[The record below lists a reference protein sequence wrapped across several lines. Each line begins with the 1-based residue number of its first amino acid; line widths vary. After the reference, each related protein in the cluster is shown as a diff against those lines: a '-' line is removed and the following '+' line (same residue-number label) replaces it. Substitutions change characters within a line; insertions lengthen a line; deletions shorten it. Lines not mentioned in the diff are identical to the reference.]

1 MEILWEH
8 PFSKDVEC
16 AAVGNGYAVVASG
29 NTLYW
34 LSDSKTWKKK
44 FRTTFYRDPYSDV
57 KVTCVAA
64 DHRLVAAG
72 TNFMDGK
79 LYLIDSEGEILWE
92 QQFATIA
99 SLGWRPED
107 VTALA
112 LGEESV
118 VAGTE
123 FTSEYIYAYTVGRKR
138 LFEKRVSGTVKSIA
152 INRNIAIG
160 TDRFLYLLDKNGR
173 LIFKKHVSTSNVDFA
188 GNTLIFSA
196 DNELG
201 FIYNEDMQTIN
212 FEDKIDNVFYSDG
225 RIYVFT
231 DRKLAILSENGE
243 TIDKI
248 ELDATPV
255 AAGKGGILFHKNGT
269 LYLSFLPK

>member
-1 MEILWEH
+1 METLWEH
-8 PFSKDVEC
+8 PFSKDIEC

-29 NTLYW
+29 STLYY
-34 LSDSKTWKKK
+34 LSDSKIWKKR

-64 DHRLVAAG
+64 DHKFVAAG

-79 LYLIDSEGEILWE
+79 LYMIDTEGEILWE

-112 LGEESV
+112 LSEDSV

-138 LFEKRVSGTVKSIA
+138 LFEKRVSGTVRSIA

-160 TDRFLYLLDKNGR
+160 TDRFLYLFDKKGR
-173 LIFKKHVSTSNVDFA
+173 LIFKKPASISMVDFA

-201 FIYNEDMQTIN
+201 FIYRGDMWTITLDSTIN
-212 FEDKIDNVFYSDG
+212 NVFYYNG
-225 RIYVFT
+225 KIYVFT
-231 DRKLAILSENGE
+231 DRKLTILSKNGE

-248 ELDATPV
+248 ELSFTPV
-255 AAGKGGILFHKNGT
+255 AAGKGGILFHKNGA
-269 LYLSFLPK
+269 LWLSSLPK